1 MKHYPL
7 LLMRAIEAST
17 YRDQL
22 DEQDLDAEQLVQ
34 ISTTIYFVPSVLGPR
49 KYERPDSSDV

>member
-1 MKHYPL
+1 MKHHLL
-7 LLMRAIEAST
+7 LLMRAIGAST
-17 YRDQL
+17 CRGPL

>member
-1 MKHYPL
+1 
-7 LLMRAIEAST
+7 MRAIEAST

-34 ISTTIYFVPSVLGPR
+34 IIASMINPGPSLLGPR
-49 KYERPDSSDV
+49 NHEIPTSLTRNCYFIWI